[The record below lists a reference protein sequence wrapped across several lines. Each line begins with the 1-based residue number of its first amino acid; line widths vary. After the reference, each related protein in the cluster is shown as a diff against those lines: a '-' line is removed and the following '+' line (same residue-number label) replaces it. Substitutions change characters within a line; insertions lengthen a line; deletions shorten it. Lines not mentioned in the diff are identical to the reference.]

1 MPTALPADTSVE
13 ARRVQVEIWRSMSP
27 TEKAA
32 VVDRLSAEVRAL
44 ALAGIRQRHPEATYS
59 EQQRYLAV
67 LLHGPEVVEE
77 AFGWSAATNGR

>member
-32 VVDRLSAEVRAL
+32 AVDRLSAEVRAL
-44 ALAGIRQRHPEATYS
+44 ALAGIRQRHPEATYP

-67 LLHGPEVVEE
+67 LLHGSEVVEE

>member
-1 MPTALPADTSVE
+1 VPTALPLDTSVE
-13 ARRVQVEIWRSMSP
+13 ARRVQVAIWRSMSP
-27 TEKAA
+27 AEKAA

-44 ALAGIRQRHPEATYS
+44 ALAGIRQRHPEATDP

-77 AFGWSAATNGR
+77 AFGWNASSNGR